1 MMSEIAQEQLAEK
14 MFRKYGYL
22 LTYDICTGLAEDI
35 IELTARE
42 SGLKYRRP
50 LLEWLHGKR
59 VFTDIQCNGF
69 SLLEL
74 ALWLDRDCPNI
85 PVAALLLML
94 EEDGGEYRAISAVAG
109 EWCVADLRVI
119 AGQICTVARKSGGT
133 WFFMLEDTSSESL
146 REYQTW
152 QVLVLNPAL
161 TLQLAYEHPD
171 GTAIFLEEN
180 GVYVIVPPGEDE

>member
-1 MMSEIAQEQLAEK
+1 MMSEIVQEQLAEK

-22 LTYDICTGLAEDI
+22 LTSDICTGLAEDI
-35 IELTARE
+35 IELSVRE

-74 ALWLDRDCPNI
+74 ALWLDGDCPNI

-109 EWCVADLRVI
+109 EWCIADSRVI
-119 AGQICTVARKSGGT
+119 AGQMCTVAGKSDGT
-133 WFFMLEDTSSESL
+133 WFFMLEDTSPESL

-171 GTAIFLEEN
+171 GTAIFLDED
-180 GVYVIVPPGEDE
+180 GVYVIVPPGGGE